1 MFAPQSEPEKLRT
14 AYAGAVKAFKRA
26 EAELGRALDALAAA
40 RAGDCPGDITRTRLA
55 ARDAERAAGAA
66 WEACEIARRAYWSR
80 RANDLEARLATEAVP
95 LLVQLAA
102 FQRFAGLPAIP
113 AEHLLRHHLLIAP
126 QAHTGQDDEVSADPL
141 VALLLDRA
149 DDEI

>member
-1 MFAPQSEPEKLRT
+1 MFALQSEPEKLRGS
-14 AYAGAVKAFKRA
+14 YASAVKEFKRI

-55 ARDAERAAGAA
+55 ARDAERASGAA
-66 WEACEIARRAYWSR
+66 WEACEIARRAYWNR
-80 RANDLEARLATEAVP
+80 RAADLEAQLAAEAVP
-95 LLVQLAA
+95 QLVQLAA

-126 QAHTGQDDEVSADPL
+126 LAHTGPDDDVSADPL
-141 VALLLDRA
+141 ASPQLDRA